1 MDMLIYFFLCDFLV
15 ASDFLVIGPLPI
27 NYRIGGRL
35 VNHFRNDLFFPY
47 FSFCFWVTC
56 FDALLL
62 DAYTFKTAMFS

>member
-27 NYRIGGRL
+27 NYLIVGHL
-35 VNHFRNDLFFPY
+35 ANHFRNDLFFPY
-47 FSFCFWVTC
+47 FSFHFWVTH

-62 DAYTFKTAMFS
+62 DACTFKIAMFS